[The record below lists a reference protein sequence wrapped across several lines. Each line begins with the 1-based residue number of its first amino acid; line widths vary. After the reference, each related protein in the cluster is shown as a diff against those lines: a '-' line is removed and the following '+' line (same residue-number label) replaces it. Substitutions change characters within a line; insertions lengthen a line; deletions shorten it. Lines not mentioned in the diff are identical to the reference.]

1 MGRPGA
7 GLIMRITPIE
17 PGTRPELAAQEA
29 QIVAERGRISPLYQ
43 VLLNSPP
50 IAHGWEQMLS
60 AVRNR
65 NSLPAGLREL
75 VILRVA
81 VLNRAPYEFDA
92 HVPHALAAQVAL
104 AAIDAIRTVPLA
116 PGAPFSVPE
125 RVALA
130 LTDAMTRDID
140 VPDALFAEVQTHFNA
155 QGQIDLTATIA
166 AYNMV
171 SRFLVALHIGH

>member
-1 MGRPGA
+1 
-7 GLIMRITPIE
+7 MRIAPVTL
-17 PGTRPELAAQEA
+17 GTRPELVALEA
-29 QIVAERGRISPLYQ
+29 QILAERGRISPLYQ

-50 IAHGWEQMLS
+50 IARGWEQMLS

-92 HVPHALAAQVAL
+92 HVPHALAAGVPQ
-104 AAIDAIRTVPLA
+104 AAIKTTRVIPLA
-116 PGAPFSVPE
+116 GDAPLSLTE
-125 RVALA
+125 RVAVQ
-130 LTDAMTRDID
+130 LTDSMTRDIE
-140 VPDALFAEVQTHFNA
+140 VPDPLFAKVRTHFDA
-155 QGQIDLTATIA
+155 QAQIDLVATIA

-171 SRFLVALHIGH
+171 SRFLVALQIGH